1 MTKIQRTLFVS
12 VFALFAA
19 TQVHAAPAKTTRTVG
34 HANKANV
41 VPAEKLHPSANLSY
55 KVAGQRYYP
64 QTSAKNFS
72 QTGYASWY
80 GPGFHGR
87 RTSSGEVFD
96 MYAMTAAHK
105 TLPIPSYV
113 RVTNLSNGKKVVVR
127 INDRGPFHG
136 NRVLDLSKGAAAQLG
151 FINQGYTNVKIEVLK
166 AGDSLNHAV
175 ATHSKSATITPAVAT
190 RSKSVTATPVVAKP
204 AANTGSIYVSIRA
217 FENESDAKEFL
228 QQTSEHLTK
237 AKAEQRAMLVK
248 RSEGYV
254 IRVGPFKKQ
263 EQADE
268 TQDRLTQEII

>member
-64 QTSAKNFS
+64 QTSVKNFS

-96 MYAMTAAHK
+96 MHAMTAAHK

-166 AGDSLNHAV
+166 AGDSLSH
-175 ATHSKSATITPAVAT
+175 AVAT
-190 RSKSVTATPVVAKP
+190 RSKSATVTPAVVNPAVVKP
-204 AANTGSIYVSIRA
+204 AANAGSIYVSIRA
-217 FENESDAKEFL
+217 FENEADAKEFL
-228 QQTSEHLTK
+228 QQTSDHLTK

>member
-64 QTSAKNFS
+64 QTNAANFS
-72 QTGYASWY
+72 QTGRASWY

-96 MYAMTAAHK
+96 MHAMTAAHK

-136 NRVLDLSKGAAAQLG
+136 DRVLDLSKGAAEKLG
-151 FINQGYTNVKIEVLK
+151 FVNQGHANVKIEVLK
-166 AGDSLNHAV
+166 AGDSLSH
-175 ATHSKSATITPAVAT
+175 AVAT
-190 RSKSVTATPVVAKP
+190 RSKSATAMPVVAKP
-204 AANTGSIYVSIRA
+204 ADVGSIYVSVRA
-217 FENESDAKEFL
+217 FENEADAKEFL
-228 QQTSEHLTK
+228 QQTSNHLSK
-237 AKAEQRAMLVK
+237 VKAEQRATLVK

-254 IRVGPFKKQ
+254 VRVGPFKKQ
-263 EQADE
+263 EHADE
-268 TQDRLTQEII
+268 THTRLTQEVI